1 MKIAVLGGG
10 SWGSA
15 IYKLLTMAGHNVKI
29 WARNEAVVEN
39 LKKGEN
45 PYYLPGIS
53 LPKAYASIN
62 LREILNGVDIIVYA
76 IPAQHMR
83 EVLEK
88 VVECCYVKK
97 LVHVNLSKGIEMR
110 MGLRM
115 EEVFKEVLVD
125 GIHYC
130 TLSGPSHAEEV
141 ARDVPTSVVV
151 ASRDED
157 TAKEVQKAF
166 NTVTFRVYRS
176 VDVLGVEIAG
186 ALKNV
191 IAIAAGVVD
200 GIGGWDNSKAALITR
215 GLAEMARYG
224 EYFGAMKETF
234 MGLAGMGDLI
244 VTCTSRHSRNRYVGE
259 MIGRGKKLK
268 EILAEMRMV
277 AEGVYT
283 TKIVYKISRK
293 KGIYMPITEIV
304 YKVLYEGMEVKE
316 GMHYLLTRPLKAEM

>member
-110 MGLRM
+110 TGLRM
-115 EEVFKEVLVD
+115 EEVFKEILGD